1 MTYIISVIIALILC
15 ALFPTPLHHVDV
27 TMIPEPIPIKTHELS
42 IEEKILY
49 QMTDEQKVGQLFIFG
64 FDGTTLTKEN
74 KQFLKETKVGG
85 VLLLSKNISSESQ
98 LKKLITDIQ
107 SINKI
112 PLFIT
117 IDQEGGDVARIRW
130 DNKLTKAQY
139 SINTTQE
146 AYSDALYK
154 GEYLKDIGINMN
166 FAPVVEYINDKKLF
180 LYDRVYRGTKEQIIQ
195 KSIYAINGYNKAE
208 IVAVPKHYP
217 GHGNSS
223 IDSHDDLPTVNINS
237 KDWNEY
243 IEPFS
248 ILLEETSVDA
258 LMVGHVKYPNI
269 DHSYPS
275 SLSSEIINQKL
286 ITDLNYKG
294 LVISDD
300 MEMGALEDLDTYSK
314 LAKRALEA
322 GNDILIYSKYMN
334 RHPNV
339 QNDVYEYILNE
350 VEQGNMNI
358 DQKVLKIIRI
368 KIKYSIL

>member
-1 MTYIISVIIALILC
+1 
-15 ALFPTPLHHVDV
+15 
-27 TMIPEPIPIKTHELS
+27 
-42 IEEKILY
+42 
-49 QMTDEQKVGQLFIFG
+49 
-64 FDGTTLTKEN
+64 
-74 KQFLKETKVGG
+74 
-85 VLLLSKNISSESQ
+85 
-98 LKKLITDIQ
+98 
-107 SINKI
+107 
-112 PLFIT
+112 
-117 IDQEGGDVARIRW
+117 
-130 DNKLTKAQY
+130 
-139 SINTTQE
+139 
-146 AYSDALYK
+146 
-154 GEYLKDIGINMN
+154 
-166 FAPVVEYINDKKLF
+166 
-180 LYDRVYRGTKEQIIQ
+180 
-195 KSIYAINGYNKAE
+195 
-208 IVAVPKHYP
+208 
-217 GHGNSS
+217 
-223 IDSHDDLPTVNINS
+223 
-237 KDWNEY
+237 
-243 IEPFS
+243 
-248 ILLEETSVDA
+248 
-258 LMVGHVKYPNI
+258 MVGHVKYPNI

>member
-1 MTYIISVIIALILC
+1 
-15 ALFPTPLHHVDV
+15 
-27 TMIPEPIPIKTHELS
+27 
-42 IEEKILY
+42 
-49 QMTDEQKVGQLFIFG
+49 MTDEQKVGQLFIFG

-74 KQFLKETKVGG
+74 KQFLKETKIGG

>member
-27 TMIPEPIPIKTHELS
+27 TMIPEPTPIKTHELS

-49 QMTDEQKVGQLFIFG
+49 QMTDEQKVGQLLIFG

-85 VLLLSKNISSESQ
+85 ILLLSKNISSESQ

-166 FAPVVEYINDKKLF
+166 FAPVVEYINDKKSF
-180 LYDRVYRGTKEQIIQ
+180 LYDRVYRGTKEQVIQ